1 MFELQRHGFTQTRN
15 WVPDGMF
22 HDRFPKGAQ
31 VNRYESTVAYVYTQG
46 SAFAFEA
53 NKLCFE
59 EKWGELFEQYGHI
72 MRCLWMYVEKMQAR
86 YGTSQT
92 LYRGMQGL
100 WDEFQLEYQVGS
112 CLEWCS
118 FTSTSTSKDAALDLA
133 LGQYSGGNEFP
144 KRPVLFV
151 IQRRSISGLHL
162 LHVHPQAPHDMA
174 ILLKQLTPLLLKAQ
188 LVRFESEGRALGIDI
203 SHRRFI
209 AVYLSSF
216 WEAIVKHPVRHP
228 VSCLSEAMS
237 PALQGMLG
245 LGSPVPPS

>member
-1 MFELQRHGFTQTRN
+1 MNLRWLMSIPRARPSLSKRTSCALRRSGVSCLSN
-15 WVPDGMF
+15 M
-22 HDRFPKGAQ
+22 AI
-31 VNRYESTVAYVYTQG
+31 
-46 SAFAFEA
+46 
-53 NKLCFE
+53 
-59 EKWGELFEQYGHI
+59 I

-144 KRPVLFV
+144 KRPVLCV
-151 IQRRSISGLHL
+151 IQTKSRG
-162 LHVHPQAPHDMA
+162 APLFSWSKYPDEDEV
-174 ILLKQLTPLLLKAQ
+174 LLLPFQRIVVEDISAQ
-188 LVRFESEGRALGIDI
+188 DGILIKTAHPTSPQSTTCSLRKRGRALGIDI

-237 PALQGMLG
+237 LKLKHCLLIDGKGVQRCKECLALVLQY
-245 LGSPVPPS
+245 PPS